1 MNTITLSS
9 SIYKEQSFLKD
20 FIYQRILK
28 LQSKRHH
35 TTFCLFS
42 GHSGIFGNKKVDRA
56 AKNTA
61 EKSGKIT
68 ELLSSLAYIRKNV
81 EKVQSRAVAQW
92 HETEIRKREIRR
104 RGFISLGQKEELAWY
119 LGMPLNNTAHDF
131 TGSK

>member
-1 MNTITLSS
+1 MKTITLSS

-20 FIYQRILK
+20 FIYQRISK
-28 LQSKRHH
+28 LQSKRHY

-92 HETEIRKREIRR
+92 HETEIRKREICRC
-104 RGFISLGQKEELAWY
+104 GFISLGQK
-119 LGMPLNNTAHDF
+119 
-131 TGSK
+131 